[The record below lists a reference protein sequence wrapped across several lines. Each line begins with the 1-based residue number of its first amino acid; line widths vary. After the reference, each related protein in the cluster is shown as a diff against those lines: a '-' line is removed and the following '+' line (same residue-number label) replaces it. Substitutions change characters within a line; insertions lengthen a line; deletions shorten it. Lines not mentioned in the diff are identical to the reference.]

1 MCFSATASFGASIM
15 LAGIGAISMV
25 KAKNKPLKVL
35 AFIPFVFS
43 LQQFSEGWVWLSL
56 TREGYSFWKTP
67 SMYLFLFF
75 AEVAW
80 PICISFAMM
89 LLEKNKH
96 QKMVLHFLFYAG
108 TFLSAGLAYSLY
120 YYPVDAKVMG
130 NHVMY
135 SVGTT
140 DNFKLIT
147 NLAYF
152 ITAVLPPF
160 LSTVKKAWLIGAIL
174 LVSYIVAKM
183 FYADF
188 IISIWCYF
196 ATMISVIIL
205 WMIWGNKIA
214 KTNQVLHN

>member
-1 MCFSATASFGASIM
+1 MCFSATASFGASMM
-15 LAGIGAISMV
+15 LAGIGSISMV
-25 KAKNKPLKVL
+25 KAKNTPLKVL
-35 AFIPFVFS
+35 AIIPFVFS

-56 TREGYSFWKTP
+56 TRESYALWKAP

-96 QKMVLHFLFYAG
+96 QKIVLRFLFYAG
-108 TFLSAGLAYSLY
+108 VLLSAGLTFSLY
-120 YYPVDAKVMG
+120 YYSADAKVMG

-135 SVGTT
+135 TVDTP

-152 ITAVLPPF
+152 ITAVLPAF
-160 LSTVKKAWLIGAIL
+160 LSTVKKSWLIGAIL
-174 LVSYIVAKM
+174 LVSYIVAKL
-183 FYADF
+183 FYAEY

-196 ATMISVIIL
+196 ATMICVIIL
-205 WMIWGNKIA
+205 WMIWSNKMQ
-214 KTNQVLHN
+214 KTTKVLQH